1 MNVFFLN
8 HFLHI
13 NTSFILTLFFVN
25 TVGLFY
31 CFYKA
36 WKVDPGLIHITETE
50 QYKVSHWE
58 VVLVRENCLPS
69 LLGISRVVSNLRE
82 KQNVGKKKKRLYAR
96 KSNDT
101 RVFRVPRAS
110 APLCHVSCHC
120 SLPNEKGNFR
130 RVHKRYLRTKESYYY

>member
-36 WKVDPGLIHITETE
+36 WKVDPGLIHITATE

-58 VVLVRENCLPS
+58 VVLVRE
-69 LLGISRVVSNLRE
+69 I
-82 KQNVGKKKKRLYAR
+82 A
-96 KSNDT
+96 
-101 RVFRVPRAS
+101 F
-110 APLCHVSCHC
+110 HHC
-120 SLPNEKGNFR
+120 
-130 RVHKRYLRTKESYYY
+130 

>member
-1 MNVFFLN
+1 MISCLVDLFLLVFNTGEFLNKVVNVHECFFLN

-36 WKVDPGLIHITETE
+36 WKVDPGLIHRTETE

-58 VVLVRENCLPS
+58 VVLVRE
-69 LLGISRVVSNLRE
+69 I
-82 KQNVGKKKKRLYAR
+82 
-96 KSNDT
+96 T
-101 RVFRVPRAS
+101 F
-110 APLCHVSCHC
+110 HHC
-120 SLPNEKGNFR
+120 
-130 RVHKRYLRTKESYYY
+130 